1 MDAKLVPSYM
11 MIHFEEIMFEKADK
25 EGCMRK
31 ERECGM
37 LRFSK
42 KMSRDVLHSQSVH
55 FTTVILKYS
64 IKKTP
69 HMHYQ

>member
-1 MDAKLVPSYM
+1 
-11 MIHFEEIMFEKADK
+11 
-25 EGCMRK
+25 MRK
-31 ERECGM
+31 EKECGM

-55 FTTVILKYS
+55 FTTVILKYY
-64 IKKTP
+64 IKKKP